1 MVNIILKTDIM
12 NISLYDFKNLPCDD
26 QYNIVLNEGCVM
38 TETIKNDL
46 KFVLYD
52 ISSFTVEIVYS
63 KNNRLAAIN
72 VFQKVAALLN

>member
-1 MVNIILKTDIM
+1 MVNITLKTDIM

-26 QYNIVLNEGCVM
+26 QYNIVLNEGYVM

>member
-1 MVNIILKTDIM
+1 M

-26 QYNIVLNEGCVM
+26 QYNFVLNQGCVM
-38 TETIKNDL
+38 AETIKNDL

-52 ISSFTVEIVYS
+52 ISSFTVEIVYN

>member
-12 NISLYDFKNLPCDD
+12 DISLYDFKNLPCDD

>member
-1 MVNIILKTDIM
+1 M

>member
-1 MVNIILKTDIM
+1 MLNIILKTDIM
-12 NISLYDFKNLPCDD
+12 NISLYDFKNLPCDA
-26 QYNIVLNEGCVM
+26 QYDIVLNEGCVM

-72 VFQKVAALLN
+72 VFQKGAALLN